1 MTRIDFLQ
9 VIVAEASPFF
19 GGHDLAASLAK
30 SKIQT
35 TVITDSAI
43 FAVMSRVNKVI
54 VFRSTVIDTVI
65 CGAIGIIGSGCSS
78 GVVDSGVVRR
88 H

>member
-1 MTRIDFLQ
+1 MKCFTKTKLTRIDFLQ

-54 VFRSTVIDTVI
+54 VGTHSIMADGGLKAHT
-65 CGAIGIIGSGCSS
+65 
-78 GVVDSGVVRR
+78 
-88 H
+88 